1 MNRSLLSRACVFLLA
16 AVLLSSPAM
25 AAGRGLRLDR
35 EVGLLAHVWELL
47 GSLMPALDRAPADL
61 GPDGAPAK
69 ARGSI
74 DPNGDPTT
82 DARGSIDPNGQPT
95 DSATADG
102 GDARGSMDPDGHT

>member
-1 MNRSLLSRACVFLLA
+1 MCVCLLA

-35 EVGLLAHVWELL
+35 EAGLFAHVWELL
-47 GSLMPALDRAPADL
+47 SSLMPVLDRAPADL
-61 GPDGAPAK
+61 GPDGASAK

-82 DARGSIDPNGQPT
+82 DARGSIDPNGQPSSTTTT
-95 DSATADG
+95 DE
-102 GDARGSMDPDGHT
+102 GDARGSIDPNGHT